1 MIRIHQLT
9 TQYHQLPSELLFP
22 QLTSELAKLA
32 IDNAVFEIGYREEI
46 ELEIKREESKIELEN
61 SRFEVMLKLLAA
73 R

>member
-1 MIRIHQLT
+1 
-9 TQYHQLPSELLFP
+9 LLFP